1 MKQDVTK
8 IANALN
14 SVLSQQ
20 GKEAKR
26 NAIHQTLNDFESST
40 LQEMQNDFDN
50 NDFSDM
56 DDLSENVKIYQELKK
71 QASNPTI
78 YDEQIFKDSE
88 KKILKVYDF
97 YEQKYIDEL
106 EYRNS
111 EERKNYIET
120 ILSPLILISIYFKEK
135 SN

>member
-8 IANALN
+8 IANVLN
-14 SVLSQQ
+14 SILNQQ

-26 NAIHQTLNDFESST
+26 NAIHQALNDFESST

-71 QASNPTI
+71 QTSNPTD
-78 YDEQIFKDSE
+78 YNRQTFKESE
-88 KKILKVYDF
+88 KKILQVYDF
-97 YEQKYIDEL
+97 YEKKYINEL

-120 ILSPLILISIYFKEK
+120 ILSPLILISIYFEEK